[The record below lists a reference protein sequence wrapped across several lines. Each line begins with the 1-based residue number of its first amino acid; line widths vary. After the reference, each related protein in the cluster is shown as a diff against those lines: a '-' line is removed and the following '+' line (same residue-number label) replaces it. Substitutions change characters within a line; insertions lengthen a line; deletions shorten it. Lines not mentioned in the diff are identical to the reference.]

1 MAKAG
6 FNSKTPKIWLGLVS
20 INRKNPTAAGC
31 TRQGLFV
38 NRTRSIESCDS
49 FPLKQPCPCC
59 VNKFIPPPL
68 QFYGN
73 PWLRVRHITKRMC
86 KVYYVQN

>member
-20 INRKNPTAAGC
+20 INSKNPTAAGC

-59 VNKFIPPPL
+59 VNKFIPTTAIL
-68 QFYGN
+68 WKSLAACASYHQTD
-73 PWLRVRHITKRMC
+73 V
-86 KVYYVQN
+86 